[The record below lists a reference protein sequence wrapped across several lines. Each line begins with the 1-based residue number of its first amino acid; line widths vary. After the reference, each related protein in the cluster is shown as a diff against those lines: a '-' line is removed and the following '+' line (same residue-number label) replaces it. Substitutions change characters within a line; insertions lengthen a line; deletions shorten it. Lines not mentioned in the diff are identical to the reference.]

1 MALTGKME
9 LLVYVKKTNDGIRQL
24 VYKNHVKMFV
34 KKVREAS
41 RSHQEV
47 VKRTEKQK
55 SDCNWM

>member
-9 LLVYVKKTNDGIRQL
+9 LLVHIEKTNDVSQL
-24 VYKNHVKMFV
+24 VYKNHVKMFA
-34 KKVREAS
+34 KKFREAL

-55 SDCNWM
+55 SEGNRK